1 LSQGIFL
8 IQNDGQLVEMRE
20 QPYDSEALLQRLLAD
35 YPNLLAGDQINT
47 NEPRRWLLVTREAGL
62 PSTADGN
69 GRWAVDHLFLD
80 QDAVP
85 TIVEVKRSTDTR
97 IRREVVG
104 QMLDY
109 AANAIVYWP
118 VESIQRRFEA
128 RCQLQDIDAD
138 QTLAQFLD
146 DALDAEAF
154 WQQVQANLQAGKVRL
169 IFVADE
175 IPVELRRVVEFL
187 NAQMSPAEV
196 LAVEIKQFTSTELR
210 TLVPR
215 VVGLTAEAQQ
225 RKGVVTRSPKQ
236 WDEQRFFQDL
246 QQRQLDVET
255 RIARQILAWA
265 QRTTTRIWWGKGQRS
280 GSFYPMLNHR
290 GVEHWTF
297 AVWSSGYV
305 EVSFQYYRTKP
316 PFDDEAKRRDLLK
329 RLNAAANIAIPEDAI
344 RRRPSFPLA
353 ALGDEQR
360 LSRFLDVFSWYIQQI
375 QTT

>member
-1 LSQGIFL
+1 MSQGIFL
-8 IQNDGQLVEMRE
+8 IQHDGQLVEMRE

-47 NEPRRWLLVTREAGL
+47 NEPRRWLLVMREAGL

-69 GRWAVDHLFLD
+69 DRWAVDHLFLD

-109 AANAIVYWP
+109 AANAVMYWP

-128 RCQLQDIDAD
+128 RCQLQNIDAD

-146 DALDAEAF
+146 DGLEAEAF

-187 NAQMSPAEV
+187 NAQMSPTEV
-196 LAVEIKQFTSTELR
+196 LAVEIKQYTSAALR

-215 VVGLTAEAQQ
+215 VVGQTAEAQQ
-225 RKGVVTRSPKQ
+225 RKGVVVRSPKQ

-255 RIARQILAWA
+255 RVAREIFAWA

-280 GSFYPMLNHR
+280 GSFVPILNHR
-290 GVEHWTF
+290 GVEHQTF

-305 EVSFQYYRTKP
+305 EIYFQHYANKA
-316 PFDDEAKRRDLLK
+316 PFDDIEKRKELLK
-329 RLNAAANIAIPEDAI
+329 RINAITSIVIADDAI
-344 RRRPSFPLA
+344 TRRPGIPLA
-353 ALGDEQR
+353 ALGGEQR
-360 LSRFLDVFSWYIQQI
+360 LSQFLDVFSWYIQQI
-375 QTT
+375 QAT